1 MKLLSALI
9 FAALGTSV
17 ILPAMAEDSASATK
31 RVTKQATKKTHTK
44 KTEKAEPSAAK
55 SDAVDG
61 EEDDDKTPDISASTA
76 IDYSCELGNTVTTY
90 HNAGDDKHIALRW
103 KKQILR
109 LRRVPTTT
117 GANRFE
123 NRRSGWVWIDIPAKG
138 ILLDAKRGQQ
148 LANECRNQDQLA
160 KAGENK

>member
-17 ILPAMAEDSASATK
+17 MLPAMAEDSAST
-31 RVTKQATKKTHTK
+31 RHVTKQATKKTHPK
-44 KTEKAEPSAAK
+44 KTEKAEPAAK
-55 SDAVDG
+55 SDAADG
-61 EEDDDKTPDISASTA
+61 DEDDDKTPDISASTA
-76 IDYSCELGNTVTTY
+76 TEYFCELGNTVTTY
-90 HNAGDDKHIALRW
+90 RNAGDDSHVALRW
-103 KKQILR
+103 KKQVLR
-109 LRRVPTTT
+109 LRRVTTTT

-123 NRRSGWVWIDIPAKG
+123 NRRSGWIWIDIPAKG